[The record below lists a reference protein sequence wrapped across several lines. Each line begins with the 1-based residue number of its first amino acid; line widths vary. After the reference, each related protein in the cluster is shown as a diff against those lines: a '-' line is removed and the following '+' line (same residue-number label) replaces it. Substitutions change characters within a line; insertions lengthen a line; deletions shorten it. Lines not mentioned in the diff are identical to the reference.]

1 MENHR
6 RTLMAA
12 EAATRAF
19 AVTLVSVWSVVCVE
33 PAQAAPLDQLI
44 PNLFGGTLST
54 SITPQASADVQK
66 VGIASRFR
74 GLSAALAASR
84 SQAPIP
90 SATGAF
96 RFAWDDDLDTYV
108 RSLQSLGPGL
118 AERAQTLGRHVG
130 TVSVSYTHI
139 DFDTLEG
146 DRLDQLSASQ
156 PALSAAFLAQLPPGD
171 RLRAQ
176 DAVLL
181 TRLNFAFGYDLLFF
195 TGAFGIT
202 DSFDVSLSLSVNRAH
217 MRAAAQAM
225 ILCRDPRGNLRPCE
239 QVHPGSAPSGAFFTV
254 NQKGAIVGGSGSV
267 CGTDFRCAGDGFDQS
282 AFGTGDLFLRSKW
295 HFYDTTYAD
304 LALVG
309 VLTLPTGN
317 ADDFLGFHD
326 PTFTPWFVAS
336 KTFGPV
342 EPHLNLGYAFRSG
355 QDVSQA
361 QWIAGADVQ
370 ALHWLSVGGKP
381 LDWMTLAGDFLGY
394 HDDKRDGIN
403 DDVIQAAVGFKINP
417 FGQFVLAGNFQFPVN
432 RDGLRADVIYT
443 GQVEY
448 TF

>member
-1 MENHR
+1 M
-6 RTLMAA
+6 
-12 EAATRAF
+12 ATRAF
-19 AVTLVSVWSVVCVE
+19 AATLLSVWSVVCVE
-33 PAQAAPLDQLI
+33 PANAEPLDQLI

-54 SITPQASADVQK
+54 SITPQVSDHAPDVQK
-66 VGIASRFR
+66 VAIAARFR
-74 GLSAALAASR
+74 GLSAALAAAR

-96 RFAWDDDLDTYV
+96 RFAWDDDLDTYI
-108 RSLQSLGPGL
+108 RSQQSLGPGL

-171 RLRAQ
+171 RQRAQ
-176 DAVLL
+176 DAVLQ
-181 TRLNFAFGYDLLFF
+181 TRLNFGFGFDLLFF

-202 DSFDVSLSLSVNRAH
+202 DSVDVSLSLSVNRAH
-217 MRAAAQAM
+217 MRGAAQAM
-225 ILCRDPRGNLRPCE
+225 IVCRDALGTLRPCE
-239 QVHPGSAPSGAFFTV
+239 QVHPGPGSSGAFFTV
-254 NQKGAIVGGSGSV
+254 NQKGVIPPAPGGSGPV
-267 CGTDFRCAGDGFDQS
+267 CGTDFRCATDGFDRS

-295 HFYDTTYAD
+295 HFYDTDYAD

-342 EPHLNLGYAFRSG
+342 SPHLNLGYAFRSG
-355 QDVSQA
+355 KDVSQA

-370 ALHWLSVGGKP
+370 PFDWLTLMGKP
-381 LDWMTLAGDFLGY
+381 LDWVTLAGDFLGY

-403 DDVIQAAVGFKINP
+403 DDVIQSAVGFKLNP
-417 FGQFVLAGNFQFPVN
+417 FGQFVLAGNFQFPLN